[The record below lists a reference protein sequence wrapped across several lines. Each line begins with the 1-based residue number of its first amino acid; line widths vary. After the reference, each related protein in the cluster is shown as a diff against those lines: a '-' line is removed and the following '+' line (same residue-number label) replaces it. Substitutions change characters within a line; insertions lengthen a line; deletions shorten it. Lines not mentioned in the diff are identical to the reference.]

1 MTSSQPVVLPE
12 RGQAQLSTY
21 VPRVAIEWLLDGSNT
36 LFRELEGTMAFVDIS
51 GFTQMSERL
60 SSLGR
65 EGAEEVTGVMN
76 VTFTKLLDVAY
87 DFGGGLV
94 KFGGDALLLF
104 FDGEE
109 HAPRAAAAAFGMRKA
124 LRELGP
130 PQTSAGPV
138 TLKMHVGLNSGRF
151 HFFLV
156 GESHLELIVTGPAA
170 TQTVQMEATAEA
182 GDILLSA
189 SSAAALEPQLLGKRK
204 GEGILL
210 RGSPRVA
217 PRPAPLSVGV
227 DLSLEHLV
235 PAELRAHVASSS
247 LEAEHRAATVAFLHF
262 GGVDALLEREGA
274 ERLASALA
282 ELVETVQAAAGE
294 HGVCFLESDIDADGG
309 KIVLVAGAPR
319 AWENDEERMLRTV
332 RAVIE
337 APLALPLRAGV
348 NRGRVFAGEVGGPL
362 RRTYTILGDTAALA
376 ARLTARAEPGQ
387 VLAEASVL
395 DHSRTRFEA
404 AELEPFHVKG
414 KGEPVRAVVVG
425 PVAGTRAPREASRL
439 ELVGRERELA
449 ILGASLAP
457 VQAGFGSFVE
467 LVGDAG
473 IGKSRLLEEVQA
485 RGTGMKILSSACEQY
500 ESSTPYFAFR
510 GLLRSLVGAGLNGS
524 PAANT
529 SVLSERLGQIAP
541 ALVPWVPLLAL
552 PLDVEVEPT
561 REVEEL
567 QPAFRR
573 ARLHGVVASLLDALL
588 PGQTMFLFE
597 DVHWMDEASS
607 ELLRHLGTNLSTRP
621 WFACV
626 TRRPVEGGFSP
637 AQCTP
642 PVPALTIRLD
652 PLSPDAARRLA
663 ADAASRELSPADL
676 DAITERAGGNPLFLQ
691 ELLAADAA
699 TEPEELPESLE
710 AVVASR
716 IDRLAPGDRALLR
729 RASVFGSSFA
739 GDLLAAALG
748 EEPDAFLE
756 SEAWDRLVEFVE
768 RDPDVPGAFRFR
780 HALIRDAAYE
790 GLPYRRRE
798 ELHAHVGR
806 AYEDRHREHPEEVAE
821 MLALH
826 FSRARDDARTWRYSV
841 IAGDR
846 ARAKHAN
853 AEAARFYRVALK
865 AAPRVAGLTPL
876 DVARVWVALSDVCLL
891 AGLLSEAGTALA
903 KARRLLPE
911 ADPEQPRLLLM
922 EGHIR
927 EVSGRYSEALRW
939 YARARRLA
947 QALPED
953 QKRTQLLVELALATA
968 GVRYRQGA
976 LSECIGWCK
985 RALDE
990 ADAIGDLP
998 NAAHAYYLLHLAYTS
1013 MASPERE
1020 AYRGIALPIYEE
1032 LGDLGGQAKTLN
1044 NMGIDA
1050 YYEGR
1055 WDDALDCYRL
1065 SKDFMERI
1073 GDVLG
1078 AATLTNNIGEIL
1090 SDQGRLEDAVELF
1103 EEVRGVTEAA
1113 GELLLSNVARANLG
1127 RAAARA
1133 GRFEEAETLL
1143 AAAAEGFDSIKAAG
1157 FVLETQARLAELTVL
1172 AGGQPEVALRHA
1184 EATLDEAR
1192 AAGSTGA
1199 LTAML
1204 ERIRGYALLQA
1215 GDLPSAL
1222 EALDASLVAGRPAK
1236 VDYEVALTLNALAE
1250 AGASNADALAE
1261 ESGKMLAR
1269 LGVESL
1275 PRVPLPSAARAALPT
1290 AAS

>member
-1 MTSSQPVVLPE
+1 MRLPGRQP
-12 RGQAQLSTY
+12 AQLSTY
-21 VPRVAIEWLLDGSNT
+21 VPRVAIEWLAEEPDAR
-36 LFRELEGTMAFVDIS
+36 FRELAGTMAFVDIS

-65 EGAEEVTGVMN
+65 AGAEEVTGVMN
-76 VTFTKLLDVAY
+76 VTFTRLLDVAY

-109 HAPRAAAAAFGMRKA
+109 HAERAAAAAHGMRDA

-138 TLKMHVGLNSGRF
+138 RLKMHVGLNTGRF

-170 TQTVQMEATAEA
+170 TETVLMEATAEA
-182 GDILLSA
+182 GDILLSP
-189 SSAAALEPQLLGKRK
+189 SAAAALAPRLLGKTK
-204 GEGILL
+204 GAGTLL
-210 RGSPRVA
+210 RACPRIA
-217 PRPAPLSVGV
+217 PRPAPLSVGA
-227 DLSLEHLV
+227 DIRLEHLV
-235 PAELRAHVASSS
+235 PVELRAHVASAS
-247 LEAEHRAATVAFLHF
+247 LEAEHRTATVAFLHF
-262 GGVDALLEREGA
+262 GGVDALLEREGSSW
-274 ERLASALA
+274 LADALG
-282 ELVETVQAAAGE
+282 ELVTTIQKAASE

-319 AWENDEERMLRTV
+319 TWENDEERMLRTV
-332 RAVIE
+332 RSVIE
-337 APLALPLRAGV
+337 APLALPLRVGV
-348 NRGRVFAGEVGGPL
+348 NRGRVFAGEVGGRL

-395 DHSRTRFEA
+395 HQSLTSFDTR
-404 AELEPFHVKG
+404 ELEPFHVKG
-414 KGEPVRAVVVG
+414 MAEPVRAVVVG
-425 PVAGTRAPREASRL
+425 PVVGTRKSREASRL

-449 ILGASLAP
+449 ILGAALAP

-473 IGKSRLLEEVQA
+473 IGKSRLLEEIQVQA
-485 RGTGMKILSSACEQY
+485 AGMTILSAACEQY

-510 GLLRSLVGAGLNGS
+510 GVLRTLVGEGLNGS
-524 PAANT
+524 AASNT
-529 SVLSERLGQIAP
+529 AVLSTRVGEIAP
-541 ALVPWVPLLAL
+541 ELVPWVPLLAL

-573 ARLHGVVASLLDALL
+573 ARLHGVVTSLLHALL
-588 PGQTMFLFE
+588 PTQAMFLFE

-607 ELLRHLGTNLSTRP
+607 ELLRHLGSNLSTRP

-652 PLSPDAARRLA
+652 PLSQDAARRLA
-663 ADAASRELSPADL
+663 ADAATRVLSSADL
-676 DAITERAGGNPLFLQ
+676 EAITERAGGNPLFLQ
-691 ELLAADAA
+691 ELLAADTAS
-699 TEPEELPESLE
+699 EPEQLPASLE

-716 IDRLAPGDRALLR
+716 IDALVPGDRALLR
-729 RASVFGSSFA
+729 WASVFGASFA

-748 EEPDAFLE
+748 EEPNAFLE
-756 SEAWDRLVEFVE
+756 SEVWDRLVEFVE
-768 RDPDVPGAFRFR
+768 RDPDVAGAFRFR

-790 GLPYRRRE
+790 GLPFRRRE
-798 ELHAHVGR
+798 ELHGQVGR
-806 AYEDRHREHPEEVAE
+806 AYEEHLGEAADDAAE
-821 MLALH
+821 ILALH
-826 FSRARDDARTWRYSV
+826 FSRARDDDNTWKYSLA
-841 IAGDR
+841 AGDR

-853 AEAARFYRVALK
+853 AEAATFYRLALK
-865 AAPRVAGLTPL
+865 SAPRVVDLAPSEP
-876 DVARVWVALSDVCLL
+876 ARVWVALSDVCLR
-891 AGLLSEAGTALA
+891 AGLLSEAGAALA
-903 KARRLLPE
+903 KARRLFPS
-911 ADPEQPRLLLM
+911 AAPEQLLLLLK
-922 EGHIR
+922 EGHVR
-927 EVSGRYSEALRW
+927 EASGKYPDALRW
-939 YARARRLA
+939 YARARRSA
-947 QALPED
+947 HALPEG
-953 QKRTQLLVELALATA
+953 QKQTQTLVELALATA
-968 GVRYRQGA
+968 GVRYRQGDLA
-976 LSECIGWCK
+976 DCVGWCK

-998 NAAHAYYLLHLAYTS
+998 NVAHAYYLLHLAYTS

-1065 SKDFMERI
+1065 SKELMDRI

-1090 SDQGRLEDAVELF
+1090 SDQGRLEAAVELF
-1103 EEVRGVTEAA
+1103 EEVKRVTDAA
-1113 GELLLSNVARANLG
+1113 GDPLLSAVARANLG

-1133 GRFEEAETLL
+1133 GQLEEAEELL
-1143 AAAAEGFDSIKAAG
+1143 RAAVGGFESIKAAG
-1157 FVLETQARLAELTVL
+1157 FVVETHARLAELAVI
-1172 AGGQPEVALRHA
+1172 AGGQPEVALMRA
-1184 EATLDEAR
+1184 EATLEQAR
-1192 AAGSTGA
+1192 EAGSTVA

-1204 ERIRGYALLQA
+1204 DRIRGYALLQT
-1215 GDLPSAL
+1215 GHLPAAL
-1222 EALDASLVAGRPAK
+1222 EALEASLVAARPAK
-1236 VDYEVALTLNALAE
+1236 VDYEIALTLNALAE

-1261 ESGKMLAR
+1261 ESGRIFER
-1269 LGVESL
+1269 LGVVSV
-1275 PRVPLPSAARAALPT
+1275 PRVPLP
-1290 AAS
+1290 

>member
-1 MTSSQPVVLPE
+1 MPSTRSLLLLEPE
-12 RGQAQLSTY
+12 LAQLSTY
-21 VPRVAIEWLLDGSNT
+21 VPRVAIEWLLDEPES

-60 SSLGR
+60 SGLGR
-65 EGAEEVTGVMN
+65 AGAEEVTGVIN
-76 VTFTKLLDVAY
+76 VTFTRLLDVAY

-109 HAPRAAAAAFGMRKA
+109 HAPRAAAAAYGMRKA
-124 LRELGP
+124 LRELGR

-138 TLKMHVGLNSGRF
+138 TLKMHVGLNTGRF

-156 GESHLELIVTGPAA
+156 GESHRELIVTGPAA
-170 TQTVQMEATAEA
+170 THTVLMEATAEA

-189 SSAAALEPQLLGKRK
+189 STVAALEPQLLGKAK
-204 GEGILL
+204 GAGILL
-210 RGSPRVA
+210 RACPRVA
-217 PRPAPLSVGV
+217 SRPAPISVGADV
-227 DLSLEHLV
+227 PLENLV

-247 LEAEHRAATVAFLHF
+247 FEAEHRAATVAFLHF

-274 ERLASALA
+274 KRLASALA
-282 ELVETVQAAAGE
+282 ELVETIQAAGSE

-319 AWENDEERMLRTV
+319 TWENDEERMLRTV
-332 RAVIE
+332 RSVIE
-337 APLALPLRAGV
+337 APLALLLRAGV

-387 VLAEASVL
+387 ILAEASVL
-395 DHSRTRFEA
+395 DQSRTSFDA
-404 AELEPFHVKG
+404 VELEPFHVKG
-414 KGEPVRAVVVG
+414 RAEPVRAVVVG
-425 PVAGTRAPREASRL
+425 AVAGTRAPGETSRL

-449 ILGASLAP
+449 ILGAALAP

-473 IGKSRLLEEVQA
+473 IGKSRLLEEVRA
-485 RGTGMKILSSACEQY
+485 RGVGMTILSSACEQY

-510 GLLRSLVGAGLNGS
+510 SLLRSLVGAGLNGS
-524 PAANT
+524 AAANT
-529 SVLSERLGQIAP
+529 SVLSARLEQIAP
-541 ALVPWVPLLAL
+541 QLAPWVPLLAL
-552 PLDVEVEPT
+552 PLDIEVEPT

-573 ARLHGVVASLLDALL
+573 ARLHGVVATLLDALL

-607 ELLRHLGTNLSTRP
+607 ELLRHLGTNLSTRS

-626 TRRPVEGGFSP
+626 TRRPVEGGFAP
-637 AQCTP
+637 ARCTP

-663 ADAASRELSPADL
+663 AEAASRKLSPADL
-676 DAITERAGGNPLFLQ
+676 EAITERAGGNPLFLQ
-691 ELLAADAA
+691 ELLTADAA

-716 IDRLAPGDRALLR
+716 IDRLAPDDRALLR
-729 RASVFGSSFA
+729 RASVIGFSFA

-748 EEPDAFLE
+748 EDPDTFLD

-798 ELHAHVGR
+798 ELHGQVGR
-806 AYEDRHREHPEEVAE
+806 AYEQRHREHPDEVAE

-826 FSRARDDARTWRYSV
+826 FSRARDDDRTWKYSV
-841 IAGDR
+841 TAGDR

-853 AEAARFYRVALK
+853 AEAASFYRVALT
-865 AAPRVAGLTPL
+865 AAPRVAELTPL
-876 DVARVWVALSDVCLL
+876 EVARVWVALSDVCLL
-891 AGLLSEAGTALA
+891 AGLLTEAAAALT
-903 KARRLLPE
+903 KARRLLPGAE
-911 ADPEQPRLLLM
+911 QQQPRLLLM

-927 EVSGRYSEALRW
+927 EVSSRYSEALRW

-947 QALPED
+947 HALPEGHD
-953 QKRTQLLVELALATA
+953 RTQLLVELALATA

-976 LSECIGWCK
+976 LSECVGWCK

-990 ADAIGDLP
+990 ADVIGDLP
-998 NAAHAYYLLHLAYTS
+998 NVAHAYYLLHLAYTS

-1020 AYRGIALPIYEE
+1020 AYRGVALPIYEE

-1055 WDDALDCYRL
+1055 WDDALDFYRL
-1065 SKDFMERI
+1065 SRDFMERI

-1090 SDQGRLEDAVELF
+1090 SDQGRLEEAVGLF
-1103 EEVRGVTEAA
+1103 EEVKGVTDAA
-1113 GELLLSNVARANLG
+1113 GELLLATVARANLG
-1127 RAAARA
+1127 RAAARV
-1133 GRFEEAETLL
+1133 GRLEEAETLL
-1143 AAAAEGFDSIKAAG
+1143 RAAADGFESIKAAG
-1157 FVLETQARLAELTVL
+1157 FILETQARLAELAVL
-1172 AGGQPEVALRHA
+1172 AGDQPDIALQRA
-1184 EATLDEAR
+1184 EATLEQAR
-1192 AAGSTGA
+1192 ATESTPA
-1199 LTAML
+1199 LRAML

-1215 GDLPSAL
+1215 GNRLDAL

-1250 AGASNADALAE
+1250 AGASNADALAD
-1261 ESGKMLAR
+1261 ESGKILAR
-1269 LGVESL
+1269 LGVESV
-1275 PRVPLPSAARAALPT
+1275 PRVPLP
-1290 AAS
+1290 